1 MIKLS
6 TVIMCMNE
14 EDKIARCIQ
23 SVQDISD
30 EVLIVD
36 SYSTDRTVEIAEQ
49 LGARIETRAFQG
61 YIEQRALSVSLA
73 SNDWVLALDAD
84 EFLSPELINEI
95 KEILFKPEADVYY
108 LNRSNAINNYFLK
121 HGSWFPHR
129 IIRLFDRSK
138 VSFSGNPPH
147 DRIYPITNSKSK
159 KLKSLLL
166 HHCNEDIHDRI
177 ITVNRHS
184 SIAARHRFEKG
195 IKTNYLRI
203 LFKPSWKFFVE
214 YILRLGFLDG
224 FYGYLM
230 AKTTA
235 HYIYYRES
243 KLMEHWR
250 EKKKNRNASKQK

>member
-14 EDKIARCIQ
+14 EDKIARCIR
-23 SVQDISD
+23 SVQEISD

-36 SYSTDRTVEIAEQ
+36 SFSTDRTVEIAES

-73 SNDWVLALDAD
+73 TNDWVLALDAD
-84 EFLSPELINEI
+84 EFLSPGLIEEI
-95 KEILFKPEADVYY
+95 KQILLNPDADAYY

-129 IIRLFDRSK
+129 IIRLFDRTK

-147 DRIYPITNSKSK
+147 DRIYAGPDTKSK

-177 ITVNRHS
+177 TTVNKHS
-184 SIAARHRFEKG
+184 SIAALHRFENG

-203 LFKPSWKFFVE
+203 LIKPSWKFFVE

-250 EKKKNRNASKQK
+250 DKKKQTHAP